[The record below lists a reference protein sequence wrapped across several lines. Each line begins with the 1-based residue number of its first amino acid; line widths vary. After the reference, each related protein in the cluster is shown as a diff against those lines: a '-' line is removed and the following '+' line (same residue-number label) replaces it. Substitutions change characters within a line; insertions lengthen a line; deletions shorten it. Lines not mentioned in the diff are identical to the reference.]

1 MTAKK
6 SLGETVLGWFVVREE
21 DEEQKADE
29 ADEIDEAPPKKAA
42 PPAAGK
48 PTPAAAPKAAPP
60 AAGKAPAAAAKPPPP
75 PPVKL
80 KEGVVPPVVAGSTP
94 DAKVFAQ
101 VYRAADISDTEQER
115 VEKAVALLQSLPQET
130 PREVKKQI
138 VEASMKA
145 FGIPVDEIIE
155 AGVQEIQAL
164 DAFIRHGEQHTQDVL
179 GDAAAR
185 VQKLEAEIAEVRRL
199 MELQVNTQQS
209 LARASNEQKLR
220 VQAVLEFFG
229 QEAVARVVK
238 ASPKLVEI
246 K

>member
-1 MTAKK
+1 MSGKK
-6 SLGETVLGWFVVREE
+6 SLGETVLGWFVVREGE
-21 DEEQKADE
+21 DEDAADE
-29 ADEIDEAPPKKAA
+29 AKDEEREEAAKAQKKPAA
-42 PPAAGK
+42 PPAAAAK
-48 PTPAAAPKAAPP
+48 TPAAPPKGAPP
-60 AAGKAPAAAAKPPPP
+60 AKPAP
-75 PPVKL
+75 PPVQL
-80 KEGVVPPVVAGSTP
+80 KAGVVPPVVAGQAP

-101 VYRAADISDTEQER
+101 VYRSAEISDVEQER
-115 VEKAVALLQSLPQET
+115 VEKAVTLLQSLPSET

-155 AGVQEIQAL
+155 AGVAEIQAL
-164 DAFIRHGEQHTQDVL
+164 DAYIKHGERHTQEVL
-179 GDAAAR
+179 TDAAAR
-185 VQKLEAEIAEVRRL
+185 VQKLEAEITEVRRL

-209 LARASNEQKLR
+209 LTRASNEQKLR
-220 VQAVLEFFG
+220 VQSVLEFFG

>member
-1 MTAKK
+1 MSAKK
-6 SLGETVLGWFVVREE
+6 GLGETVLGWFVVREGD
-21 DEEQKADE
+21 DEEKSAAEEVAEKLDKKP
-29 ADEIDEAPPKKAA
+29 AAKAA

-48 PTPAAAPKAAPP
+48 PVAGKAAPP
-60 AAGKAPAAAAKPPPP
+60 AAPAKPAP
-75 PPVKL
+75 PPVRL
-80 KEGVVPPVVAGSTP
+80 KDAPQVAAGSTP

-101 VYRAADISDTEQER
+101 VYRSAGMSDAEQER
-115 VEKAVALLQSLPQET
+115 VEKALGLIQTLPSET

-164 DAFIRHGEQHTQDVL
+164 DAFIKHGEQHTQSVL
-179 GDAAAR
+179 SDARAR
-185 VQKLEAEIAEVRRL
+185 VQKLEAEINEIRRL

-209 LARASNEQKLR
+209 LTRASNEQKLR
-220 VQAVLEFFG
+220 IQSVLEFFG

-238 ASPKLVEI
+238 ESPKLVEL